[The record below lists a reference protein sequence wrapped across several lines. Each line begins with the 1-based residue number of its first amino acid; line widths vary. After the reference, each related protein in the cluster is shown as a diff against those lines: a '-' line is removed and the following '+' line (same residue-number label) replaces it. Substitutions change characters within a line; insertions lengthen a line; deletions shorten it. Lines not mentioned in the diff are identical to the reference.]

1 MKTRLTERQSKRLFA
16 LGVPAERASESL
28 VNLEND
34 PIDGCDVFTIPDLI
48 SLVPKFVRGELV
60 IMRDGKHWEVGVR
73 YPDGTLKTVHHR
85 KELIDA
91 LYDFVVYLIEIDKSL
106 TFIY

>member
-1 MKTRLTERQSKRLFA
+1 MKEQLTKKQNRKLID
-16 LGVPAERASESL
+16 LGIPESRASGAVYGL
-28 VNLEND
+28 MNY
-34 PIDGCDVFTIPDLI
+34 PCFTIPDLI

-60 IMRDGKHWEVGVR
+60 IMRDGKNWEVGVR